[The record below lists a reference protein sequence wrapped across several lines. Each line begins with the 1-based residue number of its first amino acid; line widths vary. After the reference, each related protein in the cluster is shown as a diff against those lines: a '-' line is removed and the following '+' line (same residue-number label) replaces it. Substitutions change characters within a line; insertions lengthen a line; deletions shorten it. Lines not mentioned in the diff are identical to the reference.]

1 MNLIVVAI
9 VKDLSIPLVFKLDMD
24 IISVLD
30 LLLDMLLGLDIDNQ
44 NLYYENINMIK
55 YQSQVCLLPW
65 AG

>member
-1 MNLIVVAI
+1 MNLIAMAI

-44 NLYYENINMIK
+44 NLYYENITLIK
-55 YQSQVCLLPW
+55 YQSRVCLLPR